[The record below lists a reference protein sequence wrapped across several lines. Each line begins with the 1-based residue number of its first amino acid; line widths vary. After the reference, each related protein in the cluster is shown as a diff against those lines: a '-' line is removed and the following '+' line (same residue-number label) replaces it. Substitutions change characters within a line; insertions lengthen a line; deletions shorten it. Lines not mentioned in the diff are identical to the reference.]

1 MLVGNWHLH
10 SWKRNKPSC
19 VISSISVMVSGK
31 SSIKNSE
38 FQHSCVYRVM
48 IKHVSCITKTL
59 WLFKVRKHISGSPT
73 LSKSLCG
80 RSPVAVIELSYSIG
94 KRTEIVLLSRCMDW
108 VNAFKTWSAPAIIL
122 IACLSEV
129 MKVLTFPFVF
139 LAPLYKYLPSIRTS
153 STISWI
159 TWSFGSHVCILFGWY
174 SWQQRFWPIK
184 FGTESPCSF

>member
-1 MLVGNWHLH
+1 
-10 SWKRNKPSC
+10 
-19 VISSISVMVSGK
+19 
-31 SSIKNSE
+31 
-38 FQHSCVYRVM
+38 M

-159 TWSFGSHVCILFGWY
+159 TWSLGSHVCILLGWY

-184 FGTESPCSF
+184 FGTESPCLFHMAMVQIICPMSCGKCLCKHVVSRDGVLERPTCCFEGASSSSQS

>member
-10 SWKRNKPSC
+10 SWKRNKPSGSC
-19 VISSISVMVSGK
+19 VRSSISLMVSGK

-59 WLFKVRKHISGSPT
+59 WLFKVRKHIAGSPT

-80 RSPVAVIELSYSIG
+80 RSPVAVIELSNSIG

-129 MKVLTFPFVF
+129 LKVLTFHLFF
-139 LAPLYKYLPSIRTS
+139 LPLYINIYPPYVHHQQYHESHDYLALLCA
-153 STISWI
+153 
-159 TWSFGSHVCILFGWY
+159 FY
-174 SWQQRFWPIK
+174 
-184 FGTESPCSF
+184 